1 LLGLFVAF
9 GVLLGLAAPAGAW
22 ITGVDVASWQ
32 HPGTTS
38 TQCGQPINWFEVKGA
53 GHSFAYVKSTEA
65 TTYTNPCFA
74 QDWAGIS
81 AAGLYRGSY
90 HYAKPAL
97 PLSTARD
104 QARYFVS
111 RTGSMTG
118 PLDLPGFLDLEESG
132 GLNSTD
138 LAEWTRIFLSEVT
151 TLTGKKPMIYT
162 GRYFWSGLV
171 GNVTDIGQQYRL
183 WLPDYRCQRQDGSLL
198 CNPDTD
204 TYSPSG
210 FAGWSTWTFWQ
221 NYSVG
226 VVPGIISNGVD
237 MNRFCCDLA
246 SLAALAGS
254 GGAGGS
260 PFGAI
265 ETINQVDATSVRV
278 TGWAID
284 PDTRNPIDVH
294 VYPDGAGGGRQGYA
308 TTANRERTDVAAIYP
323 GFGSLHGFDITI
335 PITAGNLSV
344 CAYGINVFG
353 GANSSLG
360 CLVTGSPSG
369 YVDLAVS
376 PKPGQVR
383 LAGWVKDPD
392 TDAPVQIRVSSGSVS
407 RTLTANLNRSDVG
420 AYAYDVTLDVPGGVQ
435 QACVRAMNAS
445 GPGTDQVLGCT
456 TLNLPTG
463 GPEGSVDFLAGNSNS
478 ILVSGWAVDPDTAAP
493 TQVHIY
499 VDGVG
504 RVVNADVPGRT
515 DLPYFARYGDA
526 HGFNAVIPAS
536 PGAHQVCV
544 YGINIAGSG
553 SNREFKCQNVM
564 VYGNNPFGSA
574 DVIQGGRKTVTVAGW
589 GLDPNTDLPI
599 PIHVYVGNVGRQIM
613 ADGNRTDVAAVFP
626 GYGAKHG
633 FNSTFEASPGVRN
646 VCIYAINQGTGA
658 NQLVSCKQVTVQN
671 DDPFGALDVAV
682 KGYGHVWVAG
692 WALDPKTTAS
702 TQVHVYVNGQGF
714 SVPAN
719 LNRPDV
725 GSVFGMGSAHG
736 FDYIRPMVGSGPQ
749 NVCVYAINTAP
760 GGVNTLIAC
769 RTL

>member
-1 LLGLFVAF
+1 MNPTSHFPRFSVSRVLLGLFVAF

-369 YVDLAVS
+369 YVD
-376 PKPGQVR
+376 
-383 LAGWVKDPD
+383 
-392 TDAPVQIRVSSGSVS
+392 
-407 RTLTANLNRSDVG
+407 
-420 AYAYDVTLDVPGGVQ
+420 
-435 QACVRAMNAS
+435 
-445 GPGTDQVLGCT
+445 
-456 TLNLPTG
+456 
-463 GPEGSVDFLAGNSNS
+463 FLAGNSNS